1 MKKPG
6 LYLCIAAALSVLP
19 AQAAEQPGQMIVL
32 SDFPRCMES
41 RLGPVSARLGERD
54 PNTHTGMVPV
64 GVSYQRVF
72 NRLREAAEQ
81 KGGNAV
87 VLRSH
92 RADYFSKSARRPT
105 RPTYIEL
112 LGTAVVLKEE
122 RDDCRLAVIDTVQF
136 EQDARRRQREQHNDS
151 TVPRSSHRSLLP
163 VQQGRQQP

>member
-1 MKKPG
+1 
-6 LYLCIAAALSVLP
+6 
-19 AQAAEQPGQMIVL
+19 
-32 SDFPRCMES
+32 MES

-92 RADYFSKSARRPT
+92 RADYFSKSARTPT
-105 RPTYIEL
+105 RPTYIER

-136 EQDARRRQREQHNDS
+136 EQDARRRQREQHSASSGS
-151 TVPRSSHRSLLP
+151 TL
-163 VQQGRQQP
+163 

>member
-1 MKKPG
+1 M
-6 LYLCIAAALSVLP
+6 L
-19 AQAAEQPGQMIVL
+19 VL

-41 RLGPVSARLGERD
+41 RLGPVSARLGERA
-54 PNTHTGMVPV
+54 PNPHTGTVPV

-72 NRLREAAEQ
+72 HRLREAAEQ

-122 RDDCRLAVIDTVQF
+122 RDDCRLAVIDTVQLK
-136 EQDARRRQREQHNDS
+136 QDARRRQRELQNDS
-151 TVPRSSHRSLLP
+151 NGSTLQPQEP
-163 VQQGRQQP
+163 AACAQGRQPP

>member
-6 LYLCIAAALSVLP
+6 LYLCIAVALSVFP

-72 NRLREAAEQ
+72 NRLREAAAQ

-105 RPTYIEL
+105 RATYIER

-122 RDDCRLAVIDTVQF
+122 RDDCRLDVIDTV
-136 EQDARRRQREQHNDS
+136 
-151 TVPRSSHRSLLP
+151 
-163 VQQGRQQP
+163 